1 MAWEQSNER
10 RSAGVCLASHAARYT
25 EMTLGGAPGFCSTLH
40 LESFYS
46 RRYVLDRHR
55 RRRCILL
62 TAKFQAS
69 SVKMSGV
76 ATVRGRMSATSLRL
90 HWWRSQPGF
99 TSTHQH
105 KANAGRAEGGD
116 FPDDRLAKSTSGP
129 VARVLDACIPIHSG
143 VKRKDEESL
152 DSAWCARV
160 KNSAAWVSWPTP
172 HVGLSTYRRRIGGS
186 RRGATDVR

>member
-1 MAWEQSNER
+1 MAWGQSKEIR
-10 RSAGVCLASHAARYT
+10 RAGVCLASHAARYT
-25 EMTLGGAPGFCSTLH
+25 EMTLGGAPGSCSTLR

-62 TAKFQAS
+62 TAKFQVS

-90 HWWRSQPGF
+90 YWWRSQPGF

-105 KANAGRAEGGD
+105 KANAGRAEGGN
-116 FPDDRLAKSTSGP
+116 FPDDRLAKFKSGP
-129 VARVLDACIPIHSG
+129 VARVLLACPDSFRCEK
-143 VKRKDEESL
+143 KR
-152 DSAWCARV
+152 
-160 KNSAAWVSWPTP
+160 
-172 HVGLSTYRRRIGGS
+172 
-186 RRGATDVR
+186 

>member
-1 MAWEQSNER
+1 
-10 RSAGVCLASHAARYT
+10 
-25 EMTLGGAPGFCSTLH
+25 MTLGGAPGSCSTLRF
-40 LESFYS
+40 ESFYS

-55 RRRCILL
+55 RRCCILL

-90 HWWRSQPGF
+90 HWWRSQSRF

-105 KANAGRAEGGD
+105 KTNAGRAEGGS
-116 FPDDRLAKSTSGP
+116 FPDDRLAESKSEP
-129 VARVLDACIPIHSG
+129 VARVVDACIPIHSG

-160 KNSAAWVSWPTP
+160 KNSAACVSWPRP
-172 HVGLSTYRRRIGGS
+172 HVGLSTYRRRSGGS
-186 RRGATDVR
+186 RRGATDVRRGFV